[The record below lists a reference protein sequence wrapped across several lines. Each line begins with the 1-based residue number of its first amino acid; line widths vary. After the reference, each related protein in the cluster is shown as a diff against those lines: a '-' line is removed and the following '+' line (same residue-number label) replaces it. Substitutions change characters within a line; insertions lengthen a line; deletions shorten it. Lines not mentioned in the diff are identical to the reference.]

1 MKTNKQT
8 EKNSMEKIKSWIK
21 KAQEDENVQQK
32 RNNMEQMTRQLM
44 RDIECSIK

>member
-21 KAQEDENVQQK
+21 KPKKMKTYN
-32 RNNMEQMTRQLM
+32 RNG
-44 RDIECSIK
+44 IIWSK

>member
-21 KAQEDENVQQK
+21 EAQEDENVQQK
-32 RNNMEQMTRQLM
+32 RNNTTLNLKDIQMCQNML
-44 RDIECSIK
+44 